1 MLTQARPFAIPFYGA
16 ELAQQ
21 PSGPALAQE
30 LHDRVVSTL
39 HMLRMGG
46 ESFIRPS
53 GPPALLSSL
62 TDYLLVVA
70 TDAIKAVASS
80 EVECSTPVTG
90 KDQYRLL
97 AWVMADARGATETLD
112 KALAETVGKRLHRQA
127 MRVREA
133 MENASRVAQASRGLV
148 RLMALGGGEI
158 GAQLEAIDA
167 AERLELEKPRLELYV
182 GFTELES
189 LLPGPLADASE
200 GLSAGSE
207 PQVPQAPKRMR
218 LEDFEA
224 TLKAQGI
231 SFPFLSYQHYE
242 EKTGAIPPDLVKA
255 LGPDATQAL
264 RAWTPDSMNLH
275 GEDWWSCGLP
285 HFTKQ
290 LLYEK
295 TRNEIYHAEDLEESK
310 ECEKMAEA
318 RVKEA
323 REDAERQSEEDWS
336 RISALE
342 LQQEELRNQ
351 LREAK
356 GREDAL
362 HAVIHRCRWES

>member
-1 MLTQARPFAIPFYGA
+1 
-16 ELAQQ
+16 
-21 PSGPALAQE
+21 
-30 LHDRVVSTL
+30 
-39 HMLRMGG
+39 
-46 ESFIRPS
+46 
-53 GPPALLSSL
+53 
-62 TDYLLVVA
+62 
-70 TDAIKAVASS
+70 
-80 EVECSTPVTG
+80 
-90 KDQYRLL
+90 
-97 AWVMADARGATETLD
+97 
-112 KALAETVGKRLHRQA
+112 
-127 MRVREA
+127 
-133 MENASRVAQASRGLV
+133 
-148 RLMALGGGEI
+148 MALGGGEI

-255 LGPDATQAL
+255 LGADATQAL

-310 ECEKMAEA
+310 ECEKLAEA

-342 LQQEELRNQ
+342 LQQEELRNYQ